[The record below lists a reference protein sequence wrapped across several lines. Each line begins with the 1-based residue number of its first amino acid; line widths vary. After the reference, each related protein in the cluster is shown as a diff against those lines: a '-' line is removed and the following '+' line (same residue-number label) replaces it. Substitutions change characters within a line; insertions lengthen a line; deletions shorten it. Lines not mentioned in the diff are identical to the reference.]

1 MTSSVSRSGASALL
15 DTLLLCTGATVLGV
29 VSLAIRL
36 DVPWTPP
43 PPDPASVVCGADEP
57 IEGIAPA
64 LARIAV
70 AELRSRVVAG
80 DVVLVDARS
89 FEDYARG
96 HIPGAISLP
105 ADEIDELLA
114 SQSLPIPNDRDVVT
128 YCARPDALDAEHV
141 GRVLDTA
148 IGCPRVFVLDATAGS
163 GWQAWIDA
171 GAPIEGALQSG

>member
-1 MTSSVSRSGASALL
+1 MPWSTIARDALL
-15 DTLLLCTGATVLGV
+15 LSTAATALGV
-29 VSLAIRL
+29 GSLAIRQG
-36 DVPWTPP
+36 VPWTPP
-43 PPDPASVVCGADEP
+43 PPDPASVVCGLDEP

-70 AELRSRVVAG
+70 AELRSRVAAG

-89 FEDYARG
+89 FEDYAAG

-105 ADEIDELLA
+105 ADEIDALLA

-128 YCARPDALDAEHV
+128 YCARPDAGDAEHV

-148 IGCPRVFVLDATAGS
+148 IGCPRVFVLSGPPSTATS
-163 GWQAWIDA
+163 GWEAWIDA

>member
-1 MTSSVSRSGASALL
+1 MSSAFGSWTLVRDA
-15 DTLLLCTGATVLGV
+15 LLLCTAATALGV
-29 VSLAIRL
+29 GSLAIQGL
-36 DVPWTPP
+36 PWTPP

-70 AELRSRVVAG
+70 EELRRRVVVG

-89 FEDYARG
+89 FEDYAAG

-105 ADEIDELLA
+105 ADEIDALLA

-128 YCARPDALDAEHV
+128 YCARPDAGDAEHV
-141 GRVLDTA
+141 GRLLDSA
-148 IGCPRVFVLDATAGS
+148 IGCPRVYVLGGSPSAS

-171 GAPIEGALQSG
+171 GAPVEGALQSG